1 MKSVH
6 ADVVVVGGGCVG
18 TSAAFQL
25 AQLGAGRVVLVERGQ
40 VGGGPTG
47 RTVGIVRLHYSHEPL
62 VELAR
67 RSLERFV
74 RFHELTGRS
83 ADFTRTGFLLLAP
96 AAELEGLA
104 ANVALQ
110 RRLGVR
116 AEVLTPEEVARLDP
130 RLNLEGVAGAA
141 YEPDAGYADGYATA
155 AGFAAAARELG
166 VEVWEG
172 VMVEEVH
179 AAGGRVTGV
188 RTSRGPVA
196 CSRVLV
202 AAGVWTAALLR
213 PLGVDLPV
221 VASREQ
227 VVQLMPPAQFGR
239 LEIILED
246 LTLGFYSRP
255 ETGGTVLAGVLE
267 EQPEEVVDPDRY
279 NAGVDWAFVERVGS
293 LWSKRYPGAAQAEFR
308 GGYASIYDV
317 TPDWQPVLGPVDGA
331 DGLFVAA
338 GFSGHGFKL
347 SPALGEELARWVCGH
362 PLTVDLRMFSLRR
375 FSEGTLLRGRHGK
388 GLLG

>member
-1 MKSVH
+1 MR

-18 TSAAFQL
+18 ASVAFHL
-25 AQLGAGRVVLVERGQ
+25 ARLRAGRVLLVERDR
-40 VGGGPTG
+40 VGAGPTA

-67 RSLERFV
+67 RSLDRFV

-96 AAELEGLA
+96 ASELEGLA
-104 ANVALQ
+104 ANVELQ

-130 RLNLEGVAGAA
+130 RMDLDGVAGAA

-155 AGFAAAARELG
+155 TAFAAAARELG

-172 VMVEEVH
+172 TPVLAVDV
-179 AAGGRVTGV
+179 AAGRVQGV
-188 RTSRGPVA
+188 RTSRGTVA
-196 CSRVLV
+196 CPRVVV
-202 AAGVWTAALLR
+202 AAGVWSAELLR
-213 PLGVDLPV
+213 PLGVDFPV

-227 VVQLMPPAQFGR
+227 VVHLAPPAAFGR
-239 LEIILED
+239 LQLVVED
-246 LTLGFYSRP
+246 LALGFYARP

-267 EQPEEVVDPDRY
+267 EEPEEVVDPDRF
-279 NAGVDWAFVERVGS
+279 NAGVDWAFVERVGA
-293 LWSKRYPGAAQAEFR
+293 LWSKRYPSAAGAEFR
-308 GGYASIYDV
+308 GGYASVYDV
-317 TPDWQPVLGPVDGA
+317 TPDWQPVVGPVDGVE
-331 DGLFVAA
+331 GLFLAA

-347 SPALGEELARWVCGH
+347 SPALGEELARWVCGQA
-362 PLTVDLRMFSLRR
+362 PTVDLSVFSLTR
-375 FSEGTLLRGRHGK
+375 FAQGKLLRGRHGK

>member
-1 MKSVH
+1 
-6 ADVVVVGGGCVG
+6 
-18 TSAAFQL
+18 
-25 AQLGAGRVVLVERGQ
+25 
-40 VGGGPTG
+40 
-47 RTVGIVRLHYSHEPL
+47 VGIVRLHYSHEPL

-96 AAELEGLA
+96 ASELEGLA

-172 VMVEEVH
+172 VAAEEVQ

-213 PLGVDLPV
+213 PLGVDFPV

-227 VVQLMPPAQFGR
+227 VVQLAPPAQFGR
-239 LEIILED
+239 LEVVLED
-246 LTLGFYSRP
+246 LSLGFYARS

-267 EQPEEVVDPDRY
+267 EEPEEVVDPDRY

-317 TPDWQPVLGPVDGA
+317 TPDWQPVLGPVDGTE
-331 DGLFVAA
+331 GLFVAA

-347 SPALGEELARWVCGH
+347 SPALGEELARWVCGQ
-362 PLTVDLRMFSLRR
+362 PLSVDLRMFSLRR
-375 FSEGTLLRGRHGK
+375 FSEGALLRGRHAK

>member
-1 MKSVH
+1 MH
-6 ADVVVVGGGCVG
+6 ADVVVVGGGCIG
-18 TSAAFQL
+18 ASAAFYL
-25 AQLGAGRVVLVERGQ
+25 AQARAGRVVLVERDR
-40 VGGGPTG
+40 VGSGPTA

-74 RFHELTGRS
+74 HFEELTGKS
-83 ADFTRTGFLLLAP
+83 ADFTQTGFLLLAP
-96 AAELEGLA
+96 ATELEGLA

-130 RLNLEGVAGAA
+130 RLDLEGVAGAA
-141 YEPDAGYADGYATA
+141 YEPEAGYADGYATA
-155 AGFAAAARELG
+155 TGFAAAARRLG

-172 VMVEEVH
+172 TSAQELQV
-179 AAGGRVTGV
+179 ASGRVGGV
-188 RTSRGPVA
+188 QTSRGLVS

-213 PLGVDLPV
+213 TVGVDFPV

-227 VVQLMPPAQFGR
+227 VVQLAPPPSFGR
-239 LEIILED
+239 LQLVVED
-246 LTLGFYSRP
+246 LGLGFYARP

-267 EQPEEVVDPDRY
+267 EEPEQIVPDPDRF
-279 NAGVDWAFVERVGS
+279 NTGVDWDFVERVGT
-293 LWSKRYPGAAQAEFR
+293 LWSRRYPSGAQAEFR
-308 GGYASIYDV
+308 GGYASLYDV
-317 TPDWQPVLGPVDGA
+317 TPDWQPVLGPVEGVE
-331 DGLFVAA
+331 GLFVAA

-347 SPALGEELARWVCGH
+347 SPSLGEELARWVCGQQ
-362 PLTVDLRMFSLRR
+362 PTVDLRMFSLRR
-375 FSEGTLLRGRHGK
+375 FSEGRLLRGRHAK

>member
-1 MKSVH
+1 MH

-18 TSAAFQL
+18 ASAAFY
-25 AQLGAGRVVLVERGQ
+25 LGRARVGRVVLVERDR
-40 VGGGPTG
+40 VGSGPTA

-74 RFHELTGRS
+74 HFEELTGRT

-96 AAELEGLA
+96 APELEGLA

-110 RRLGVR
+110 RRLGVQ
-116 AEVLTPEEVARLDP
+116 AEVLTPEEVARLDS
-130 RLNLEGVAGAA
+130 RLDLEGVAGAA

-155 AGFAAAARELG
+155 TGFGAAARQLG

-172 VMVEEVH
+172 TSAQRLQVTS
-179 AAGGRVTGV
+179 GRVVGV
-188 RTSRGPVA
+188 QTSRGVVS

-202 AAGVWTAALLR
+202 AAGVWTAGLLR
-213 PLGVDLPV
+213 TVGVDFPV

-227 VVQLMPPAQFGR
+227 VVQLAPPRSFGR
-239 LEIILED
+239 LELVVED
-246 LTLGFYSRP
+246 LVLGFYARP

-267 EQPEEVVDPDRY
+267 EEPEQIVPDPDHFHT
-279 NAGVDWAFVERVGS
+279 GVDWEFVERVGT
-293 LWSKRYPGAAQAEFR
+293 LWSRRYPSGAQAEFR
-308 GGYASIYDV
+308 GGYASLYDV
-317 TPDWQPVLGPVDGA
+317 TPDWQPVLGPVEGV

-347 SPALGEELARWVCGH
+347 SPSLGEELARWVCGQ
-362 PLTVDLRMFSLRR
+362 PPTVDLRMFSLRR
-375 FSEGTLLRGRHGK
+375 FSEGTLLRGRHAK

>member
-1 MKSVH
+1 MH
-6 ADVVVVGGGCVG
+6 ADVVVVGGGCIG
-18 TSAAFQL
+18 ASAAFYL
-25 AQLGAGRVVLVERGQ
+25 AQARAGRVVLVERDR
-40 VGGGPTG
+40 VGSGPTA

-74 RFHELTGRS
+74 HFEELTGKS

-96 AAELEGLA
+96 ATELEGLA

-130 RLNLEGVAGAA
+130 RLDLEGVAGAA
-141 YEPDAGYADGYATA
+141 YEPEAGYADGYATA
-155 AGFAAAARELG
+155 TGFAAAARQLG

-172 VMVEEVH
+172 TSAQELQV
-179 AAGGRVTGV
+179 ASGRVGGV
-188 RTSRGPVA
+188 QTSRGLVS

-213 PLGVDLPV
+213 TVGVDFPV

-227 VVQLMPPAQFGR
+227 VVQLAPPPSFGR
-239 LEIILED
+239 LQLVVED
-246 LTLGFYSRP
+246 LGLGFYARP

-267 EQPEEVVDPDRY
+267 EEPEQIVPDPDRF
-279 NAGVDWAFVERVGS
+279 NTGVDWDFVERVGT
-293 LWSKRYPGAAQAEFR
+293 LWSRRYPSGAQAEFR
-308 GGYASIYDV
+308 GGYASLYDV
-317 TPDWQPVLGPVDGA
+317 TPDWQPVLGPVEGVE
-331 DGLFVAA
+331 GLFVAA

-347 SPALGEELARWVCGH
+347 SPSLGEELARWVCGQQ
-362 PLTVDLRMFSLRR
+362 PTVDLRMFSLRR
-375 FSEGTLLRGRHGK
+375 FSEGRLLRGRHAK
-388 GLLG
+388 GLMG

>member
-1 MKSVH
+1 MQ

-18 TSAAFQL
+18 ASAAFHL

-96 AAELEGLA
+96 ASELEGLA

-130 RLNLEGVAGAA
+130 RLSLEGVAGAA

-172 VMVEEVH
+172 VAAEEVQ

-188 RTSRGPVA
+188 QTSRGPVA

-202 AAGVWTAALLR
+202 AAGVWTAGLLR
-213 PLGVDLPV
+213 PLGVDFPV

-227 VVQLMPPAQFGR
+227 VVQLAPPAQFGR
-239 LEIILED
+239 LEVVLED
-246 LTLGFYSRP
+246 LSLGFYARP

-267 EQPEEVVDPDRY
+267 EEPEEVVDPDRY

-293 LWSKRYPGAAQAEFR
+293 LWSKRYPSAAQAEFR

-317 TPDWQPVLGPVDGA
+317 TPDWQPVLGPVDGT

-347 SPALGEELARWVCGH
+347 SPALGEELARWVCGQS
-362 PLTVDLRMFSLRR
+362 LSVDLRMFSLRR
-375 FSEGTLLRGRHGK
+375 FSEGALLRGRHAK

>member
-1 MKSVH
+1 
-6 ADVVVVGGGCVG
+6 VVVVGGGCIG
-18 TSAAFQL
+18 ASAAFYL
-25 AQLGAGRVVLVERGQ
+25 AQARAGRVVLVERDR
-40 VGGGPTG
+40 VGSGPTA

-74 RFHELTGRS
+74 HFEELTGKS

-96 AAELEGLA
+96 ATELEGLA

-130 RLNLEGVAGAA
+130 RLDLEGVAGAA
-141 YEPDAGYADGYATA
+141 YEPEAGYADGYATA
-155 AGFAAAARELG
+155 TGFAAAARRLG

-172 VMVEEVH
+172 TSAQELQV
-179 AAGGRVTGV
+179 ASGRVGGV
-188 RTSRGPVA
+188 QTSRGLVS

-213 PLGVDLPV
+213 TVGVDFPV

-227 VVQLMPPAQFGR
+227 VVQLAPPPSFGR
-239 LEIILED
+239 LQLVVED
-246 LTLGFYSRP
+246 LGLGFYARP

-267 EQPEEVVDPDRY
+267 EEPEQIVPDPDRF
-279 NAGVDWAFVERVGS
+279 NTGVDWDFVERVGT
-293 LWSKRYPGAAQAEFR
+293 LWSRRYPSGAQAEFR
-308 GGYASIYDV
+308 GGYASLYDV
-317 TPDWQPVLGPVDGA
+317 TPDWQPVLGPVEGVE
-331 DGLFVAA
+331 GLFVAA

-347 SPALGEELARWVCGH
+347 SPSLGEELARWVCGQQ
-362 PLTVDLRMFSLRR
+362 PTVDLRMFSLRR
-375 FSEGTLLRGRHGK
+375 FSEGRLLRGRHAK